1 MRITTD
7 AIKTNQLMLSVLS
20 DDQESVFSTRIST
33 FNGNKVEQPIVNE
46 VHNLVMEVGRY
57 NGLSD
62 TDIVKH
68 FVENTLTEK
77 EIRELIKSLEN

>member
-1 MRITTD
+1 MRID
-7 AIKTNQLMLSVLS
+7 VKLS
-20 DDQESVFSTRIST
+20 DNGQLYLKVYSEDTTELTTRISSYNT
-33 FNGNKVEQPIVNE
+33 NKVEQPIVNE

-62 TDIVKH
+62 TEIVKH